1 MSKKKKEWRAEK
13 DRLLG
18 LSPEDRRK
26 DYRGSY
32 VLLENISTWADD
44 NNAAPEE
51 EEQKSFSL
59 ADKVSLYKGDITI
72 LELDAIVN
80 AANSSLL
87 GGGGVDGCIH
97 RAAGHLLYEE
107 CHSLNGCD
115 TGKAKI
121 TCGYDLPAK
130 YVIHT
135 VGPIARGSLGQT
147 QRDDLEACYKNSL
160 KLMKDNNLRSV
171 AFPCI
176 STGIYGFPNEPAA
189 EIALKTVR
197 EWILDNQEKIDR
209 VIFCVFLETD
219 YEIYKRKMSDFFSPD
234 NDDHTNK
241 KDDSISQENSDTKE
255 GGEDDHDPDKKG
267 AKDDDKKSEQGAK
280 DDDKKSQQG
289 AKDEDKKIQQGA
301 KDDDKSQ
308 QGAKDDDKKSQQDE
322 NPDEEMMSQQDE
334 SNKDVPME
342 SQELDESLGSDPMEE
357 EKQDKPPEK
366 KDPGVEPSPTA
377 EKKPKQESKNEK
389 EKKEG
394 KGEDPQV
401 PGEEKEGSPAK
412 KMQTVPPDEPEK
424 PIEDSTKSDNT
435 KMETGQDTPDAMEV
449 ENDDRS
455 ATAAKENNTS
465 SSSSTKD
472 DVTAQ
477 DVSSQEPDATQ
488 PDSRPKSE
496 DGQGSENAQE

>member
-13 DRLLG
+13 ERLLG
-18 LSPEDRRK
+18 LSLEDRRK
-26 DYRGSY
+26 DYRGNY
-32 VLLENISTWADD
+32 VPLEKISTWANHD

-51 EEQKSFSL
+51 EQKKPLSL

-72 LELDAIVN
+72 LEVDAIVN

-135 VGPIARGSLGQT
+135 VGPIARGNVGQT
-147 QRDDLEACYKNSL
+147 QKDDLEACYKNSL

-176 STGIYGFPNEPAA
+176 STGIYGFPNDPAA
-189 EIALKTVR
+189 EIALETVR
-197 EWILDNQEKIDR
+197 QWILDNQDEIDR

-219 YEIYKRKMSDFFSPD
+219 YDIYKGKMSKFFSPD
-234 NDDHTNK
+234 NDDQTNE
-241 KDDSISQENSDTKE
+241 KDDSMGQENTEPKE
-255 GGEDDHDPDKKG
+255 GGEDDGDPDKKG
-267 AKDDDKKSEQGAK
+267 AKDDDKKIQQGAK
-280 DDDKKSQQG
+280 DDDKKMPQG
-289 AKDEDKKIQQGA
+289 AKDDDKKIQQGA

-308 QGAKDDDKKSQQDE
+308 PVEKEDDKKSQPDE
-322 NPDEEMMSQQDE
+322 KPDEEMMSQQEE
-334 SNKDVPME
+334 STEDVPME
-342 SQELDESLGSDPMEE
+342 SQKLDESSGGEPMEE
-357 EKQDKPPEK
+357 EKPPEK
-366 KDPGVEPSPTA
+366 KEPKVEPSPTA
-377 EKKPKQESKNEK
+377 EKKLKQESKNEK

-401 PGEEKEGSPAK
+401 AGDDKGGSPEK
-412 KMQTVPPDEPEK
+412 KMQTGQPDEPEK
-424 PIEDSTKSDNT
+424 QMEGSKNADT
-435 KMETGQDTPDAMEV
+435 KMENSQDTSDAMEV
-449 ENDDRS
+449 ENADQS
-455 ATAAKENNTS
+455 AIAAKENNTT

-472 DVTAQ
+472 DVKTQ
-477 DVSSQEPDATQ
+477 DESSQEPNAADN
-488 PDSRPKSE
+488 RPKSE
-496 DGQGSENAQE
+496 DGQGNGNPQE

>member
-13 DRLLG
+13 ERLLG
-18 LSPEDRRK
+18 LSLEDRRK
-26 DYRGSY
+26 DYRGNY
-32 VLLENISTWADD
+32 VPLEKISTWANHD

-51 EEQKSFSL
+51 EQKKPLSL

-72 LELDAIVN
+72 LEVDAIVN

-135 VGPIARGSLGQT
+135 VGPIARGNVGQT
-147 QRDDLEACYKNSL
+147 QKDDLEACYKNSL

-176 STGIYGFPNEPAA
+176 STGIYGFPNDPAA
-189 EIALKTVR
+189 EIALETVR
-197 EWILDNQEKIDR
+197 QWILDNQDEIDR

-219 YEIYKRKMSDFFSPD
+219 YDIYKGKMSKFFSPD
-234 NDDHTNK
+234 NDDQTNE
-241 KDDSISQENSDTKE
+241 KDDSMGQENTEPKE
-255 GGEDDHDPDKKG
+255 GGEDDGDPDKKG
-267 AKDDDKKSEQGAK
+267 AKDDDKKMPQGAK
-280 DDDKKSQQG
+280 DDDKKIQQG
-289 AKDEDKKIQQGA
+289 EKDDEKKIQQGA

-308 QGAKDDDKKSQQDE
+308 PVEKEDDKKSQPDE
-322 NPDEEMMSQQDE
+322 KPDEEMMSQQEE
-334 SNKDVPME
+334 STEDVPME
-342 SQELDESLGSDPMEE
+342 SQKLDESSGGEPMEE
-357 EKQDKPPEK
+357 EKPPEK
-366 KDPGVEPSPTA
+366 KEPKVEPSPTA
-377 EKKPKQESKNEK
+377 EKKLKQESKNEK

-401 PGEEKEGSPAK
+401 AGDDKGGSPEK
-412 KMQTVPPDEPEK
+412 KMQTGQPDEPEK
-424 PIEDSTKSDNT
+424 QMEGSKNADT
-435 KMETGQDTPDAMEV
+435 KMENSQDTSDAMEV
-449 ENDDRS
+449 ENADQS
-455 ATAAKENNTS
+455 AIAAKENNTT

-472 DVTAQ
+472 DVKTQ
-477 DVSSQEPDATQ
+477 DESSQEPNAADN
-488 PDSRPKSE
+488 RPKSE
-496 DGQGSENAQE
+496 DGQGNGNPQE

>member
-13 DRLLG
+13 ERLLG
-18 LSPEDRRK
+18 LSLEDRRK
-26 DYRGSY
+26 DYRGNY
-32 VLLENISTWADD
+32 VPLEKISTWANHD

-51 EEQKSFSL
+51 EQKKPLSL

-72 LELDAIVN
+72 LEVDAIVN

-135 VGPIARGSLGQT
+135 VGPIARGNVGQT
-147 QRDDLEACYKNSL
+147 QKDDLEACYKNSL

-176 STGIYGFPNEPAA
+176 STGIYGFPNDPAA
-189 EIALKTVR
+189 EIALETVR
-197 EWILDNQEKIDR
+197 QWILDNQDEIDR

-219 YEIYKRKMSDFFSPD
+219 YDIYKGKMSKFFSPD
-234 NDDHTNK
+234 NDDQTNE
-241 KDDSISQENSDTKE
+241 KDDSMGQENTEPKE
-255 GGEDDHDPDKKG
+255 GGEDDGDPDKKG
-267 AKDDDKKSEQGAK
+267 AKDDDKSQPVEKE
-280 DDDKKSQQG
+280 DDKKSQP
-289 AKDEDKKIQQGA
+289 DEK
-301 KDDDKSQ
+301 
-308 QGAKDDDKKSQQDE
+308 
-322 NPDEEMMSQQDE
+322 PDEEMMSQQEE
-334 SNKDVPME
+334 STEDVPME
-342 SQELDESLGSDPMEE
+342 SQKLDESSGGEPMEE
-357 EKQDKPPEK
+357 EKPPEK
-366 KDPGVEPSPTA
+366 KEPKVEPSPTA
-377 EKKPKQESKNEK
+377 EKKLKQESKNEK

-401 PGEEKEGSPAK
+401 AGDDKGGSPEK
-412 KMQTVPPDEPEK
+412 KMQTGQPDEPEK
-424 PIEDSTKSDNT
+424 QMEGSKNADT
-435 KMETGQDTPDAMEV
+435 KMENSQDTSDAMEV
-449 ENDDRS
+449 ENADQS
-455 ATAAKENNTS
+455 AIAAKENNTT

-472 DVTAQ
+472 DVKTQ
-477 DVSSQEPDATQ
+477 DESSQEPNAADN
-488 PDSRPKSE
+488 RPKSE
-496 DGQGSENAQE
+496 DGQGNGNPQE

>member
-13 DRLLG
+13 ERLLG
-18 LSPEDRRK
+18 LSLEDRRK
-26 DYRGSY
+26 DYRGNY
-32 VLLENISTWADD
+32 VPLEKISTWANHD

-51 EEQKSFSL
+51 EQKKPLSL

-72 LELDAIVN
+72 LEVDAIVN

-135 VGPIARGSLGQT
+135 VGPIARGNVGQT
-147 QRDDLEACYKNSL
+147 QKDDLEACYKNSL

-176 STGIYGFPNEPAA
+176 STGIYGFPNDPAA
-189 EIALKTVR
+189 EIALETVR
-197 EWILDNQEKIDR
+197 QWILDNQDEIDR

-219 YEIYKRKMSDFFSPD
+219 YDIYKGKMSKFFSPD
-234 NDDHTNK
+234 NDDQTNE
-241 KDDSISQENSDTKE
+241 KDDSMGQENTEPKE
-255 GGEDDHDPDKKG
+255 GGEDDGDPDKKG
-267 AKDDDKKSEQGAK
+267 AKDDDKKIQQGAK
-280 DDDKKSQQG
+280 DDDKKIQQG
-289 AKDEDKKIQQGA
+289 EKDDEKKIQQGA

-308 QGAKDDDKKSQQDE
+308 PVEKEDDKKSQPDE
-322 NPDEEMMSQQDE
+322 KPDEEMMSQQEE
-334 SNKDVPME
+334 STEDVPME
-342 SQELDESLGSDPMEE
+342 SQKLDESSGGEPMEE
-357 EKQDKPPEK
+357 EKPPEK
-366 KDPGVEPSPTA
+366 KEPKVEPSPTA
-377 EKKPKQESKNEK
+377 EKKLKQESKNEK

-401 PGEEKEGSPAK
+401 AGDDKGGSPEK
-412 KMQTVPPDEPEK
+412 KMQTGQPDEPEK
-424 PIEDSTKSDNT
+424 QMEGSKNADT
-435 KMETGQDTPDAMEV
+435 KMENSQDTSDAMEV
-449 ENDDRS
+449 ENADQS
-455 ATAAKENNTS
+455 AIAAKENNTT

-472 DVTAQ
+472 DVKTQ
-477 DVSSQEPDATQ
+477 DESSQEPNAADN
-488 PDSRPKSE
+488 RPKSE
-496 DGQGSENAQE
+496 DGQGNGNPQE

>member
-13 DRLLG
+13 ERLLG
-18 LSPEDRRK
+18 LSLEDRRK
-26 DYRGSY
+26 DYRGNY
-32 VLLENISTWADD
+32 VPLEKISTWANHD

-51 EEQKSFSL
+51 EQKKPLSL

-72 LELDAIVN
+72 LEVDAIVN

-135 VGPIARGSLGQT
+135 VGPIARGNVGQT
-147 QRDDLEACYKNSL
+147 QKDDLEACYKNSL

-176 STGIYGFPNEPAA
+176 STGIYGFPNDPAA
-189 EIALKTVR
+189 EIALETVR
-197 EWILDNQEKIDR
+197 QWILDNQDEIDR

-219 YEIYKRKMSDFFSPD
+219 YDIYKGKMSKFFSPD
-234 NDDHTNK
+234 NDDQTNE
-241 KDDSISQENSDTKE
+241 KDDSMGQENTEPKE
-255 GGEDDHDPDKKG
+255 GGEDDGDPDKKG
-267 AKDDDKKSEQGAK
+267 AKDDDKKIQQGEK
-280 DDDKKSQQG
+280 DD
-289 AKDEDKKIQQGA
+289 EKKIQQGA

-308 QGAKDDDKKSQQDE
+308 PVEKEDDKKSQPDE
-322 NPDEEMMSQQDE
+322 KPDEEMMSQQEE
-334 SNKDVPME
+334 STEDVPME
-342 SQELDESLGSDPMEE
+342 SQKLDESSGGEPMEE
-357 EKQDKPPEK
+357 EKPPEK
-366 KDPGVEPSPTA
+366 KEPKVEPSPTA
-377 EKKPKQESKNEK
+377 EKKLKQESKNEK

-401 PGEEKEGSPAK
+401 AGDDKGGSPEK
-412 KMQTVPPDEPEK
+412 KMQTGQPDEPEK
-424 PIEDSTKSDNT
+424 QMEGSKNADT
-435 KMETGQDTPDAMEV
+435 KMENSQDTSDAMEV
-449 ENDDRS
+449 ENADQS
-455 ATAAKENNTS
+455 AIAAKENNTT

-472 DVTAQ
+472 DVKTQ
-477 DVSSQEPDATQ
+477 DESSQEPNAADN
-488 PDSRPKSE
+488 RPKSE
-496 DGQGSENAQE
+496 DGQGNGNPQE